1 MINEPYEIII
11 LPPIASSI
19 IFIEK
24 GKIIITLSK
33 SIVFCA
39 WVNSKTSILV
49 YLVFIWLILRR
60 QINKVLGKIQ
70 INMQAIQIIFLKS
83 NYIYIYI
90 YIYKVYICIY
100 FNTLRTI
107 YASKWK
113 KQSVNASIQLAS
125 LKIEQFFFL
134 MQKN

>member
-90 YIYKVYICIY
+90 YI
-100 FNTLRTI
+100 
-107 YASKWK
+107 
-113 KQSVNASIQLAS
+113 
-125 LKIEQFFFL
+125 
-134 MQKN
+134 